1 MERLR
6 PVPRLVDALPQPFRE
21 AIVLHEI
28 DDLSYSGNRPGDG
41 GVSHVALA
49 CARAMLHAAELAS
62 R

>member
-41 GVSHVALA
+41 GEPCRAGMRTRDA
-49 CARAMLHAAELAS
+49 ARG
-62 R
+62 

>member
-1 MERLR
+1 MTCRI
-6 PVPRLVDALPQPFRE
+6 Q
-21 AIVLHEI
+21 EI
-28 DDLSYSGNRPGDG
+28 AQVT